1 MSPFAKTGS
10 IFSIALASFWLSVAS
25 VSAFA
30 VSPAI
35 VEDTIRPGAS
45 IEKTFKIDND
55 ESFEQTFFFTI
66 QKFKPKNGQ
75 GQQEFLPRTDLEGL
89 PKWISLE
96 TPFIKLAPGEKADV
110 RYKIDVPVDTMAG
123 GNYAVL
129 FVSNLP
135 PISTVPNV
143 AVGARNGILL
153 FTTVDGNVI
162 KKAQLSQGSIKKVD
176 GNWVISL
183 PIRNTGNTH
192 IQPIG
197 DITIK
202 SIFGQQ
208 LATVPLNPEGK
219 RLLPG
224 EERVFDITWNP
235 ATIAWWKTL
244 IPLTATISMEQPT
257 ALTQTL
263 TFGFVRIIGAVA
275 ITIIVIIGTLKY
287 RKRRHEI

>member
-1 MSPFAKTGS
+1 MSPFVKIGS
-10 IFSIALASFWLSVAS
+10 IASLALASFWLSVGTA
-25 VSAFA
+25 SAFA

-35 VEDTIRPGAS
+35 VEDTIRPGSA

-55 ESFEQTFFFTI
+55 EPFEQTFFFTI

-75 GQQEFLPRTDLEGL
+75 GQQEFLPPTDLEGL

-110 RYKIDVPVDTMAG
+110 RYKIDVPADTIAG

-143 AVGARNGILL
+143 AVGARTGILL

-162 KKAQLSQGSIKKVD
+162 KKAQLSQASIKKVA

-192 IQPIG
+192 VQPNG

-208 LATVPLNPEGK
+208 LATVPLNQDGK

-224 EERVFDITWNP
+224 EERLFDVAWNP
-235 ATIAWWKTL
+235 STISWWKTL
-244 IPLTATISMEQPT
+244 VPLTATINMQQPT

-263 TFGFVRIIGAVA
+263 TFGFARIISAVL
-275 ITIIVIIGTLKY
+275 IVIIGIIGILKY